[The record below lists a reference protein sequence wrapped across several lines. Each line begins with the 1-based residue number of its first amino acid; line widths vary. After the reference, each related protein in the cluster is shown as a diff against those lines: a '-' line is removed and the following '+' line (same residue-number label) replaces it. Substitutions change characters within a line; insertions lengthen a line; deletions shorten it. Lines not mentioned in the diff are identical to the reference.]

1 LKNRSL
7 LLSLKLI
14 LQIKMRNKMLIPKRK
29 TSNVA
34 FAESIT
40 KDKCGNLRNAI
51 MYVACLAGK
60 AG

>member
-1 LKNRSL
+1 
-7 LLSLKLI
+7 
-14 LQIKMRNKMLIPKRK
+14 MRNKMLIPKRK